1 MNLVQLSIADV
12 KVLTPR
18 KFEDERGFFSE
29 TYSRA
34 ALAAAGIE
42 LEFVQDNE
50 SLSRVPG
57 VVRGLHFQLPPFA
70 QAKLVRVLQGAI
82 LDVVVD
88 IRRDSPTFGRHV
100 STELSAERWNQIL
113 VPVGFAH
120 GFCTLVPDTRVFYKV
135 SAPYAPEHERGV
147 LWNDVDLG
155 IEWPVNERDAVLSA
169 KDRTYPRLRDADELF

>member
-1 MNLVQLSIADV
+1 MKLVELSIPEV
-12 KVLTPR
+12 KVLAPR
-18 KFEDERGFFSE
+18 RFEDQRGFFSE

-50 SLSRVPG
+50 SLSRAPG
-57 VVRGLHFQLPPFA
+57 VVRGLHYQLPLFA

-82 LDVVVD
+82 LDVALD
-88 IRRDSPTFGRHV
+88 IRRGSPTFGRHV
-100 STELSAERWNQIL
+100 ATELSAQRWNQIL

-135 SAPYAPEHERGV
+135 SAPYAPEHERGI
-147 LWNDVDLG
+147 LWNDAALG
-155 IEWPVNERDAVLSA
+155 IDWPVNEGAALLSA
-169 KDRTYPRLRDADELF
+169 KDRAYPPLRDATELF